1 MYINCCSQKPNS
13 VCYLYRDSS
22 KFLNHFDKGTFDVVI
37 ATVNNTNKESAGLKK
52 AIYNPIV
59 FTNLLSIISGTEMIR
74 KCLISI
80 GFVFFVS
87 GNIDFK
93 YYSHDELVNILQ
105 NFVQQY
111 PSISRSYS
119 IGKSVEGRD
128 LLAVEIS
135 DNPGVHEELEPEFK
149 YVGNMHGDEVV
160 GRQMLLHLTEHLL
173 TSYNKN
179 LEITQLINSTR
190 IHILSSLNP
199 DGFEK
204 VRTSGKNGRRNANS
218 IDLNRNFP
226 DPYDPTGE
234 IQPETQAVMNW
245 IRNIPFVLSA
255 NLHGGALVAS
265 YPYDTTPPIKRKR
278 ITGEA
283 RNSTF
288 YGVYSKSPD
297 DDIFV

>member
-1 MYINCCSQKPNS
+1 MYSETKHS
-13 VCYLYRDSS
+13 ACYLYRDWS
-22 KFLNHFDKGTFDVVI
+22 KFLNQFGRVTFDVVI
-37 ATVNNTNKESAGLKK
+37 AAVNNNNKESSGLKK
-52 AIYNPIV
+52 AIYDPIL
-59 FTNLLSIISGTEMIR
+59 FTNLLFIMSDTEMIR
-74 KCLISI
+74 KCFISI

-93 YYSHDELVNILQ
+93 YYSHDELVKILQ
-105 NFVQQY
+105 GFVQQY

-128 LLAVEIS
+128 LLVVEIS
-135 DNPGVHEELEPEFK
+135 DNPGAHEELEPEFK

-160 GRQMLLHLTEHLL
+160 GRQMLLHFTEHLL

-179 LEITQLINSTR
+179 LEITQLINNTR
-190 IHILSSLNP
+190 IHILCSLNP

-204 VRTSGKNGRRNANS
+204 VRTSGKNGRRNANK

-226 DPYDPTGE
+226 DPYDPTGD

-255 NLHGGALVAS
+255 NLHGGAVVAS
-265 YPYDTTPPIKRKR
+265 YPYDTAPPSKRKPF
-278 ITGEA
+278 T
-283 RNSTF
+283 